1 MVGPHAYQLHYSYLL
16 HFVSWLCVGGWDG
29 EEETREAGREAGPF
43 RLFAA
48 LRIATMG
55 RRPAASAA
63 ARASSPATTQTQK
76 QRPANASVYR
86 VVIEPPRNT
95 QPFGSVINDA
105 SLLQALNE
113 FGPVFHLDAKSS
125 SCCATFKST
134 ATVDKLIAAKTLTI
148 SGIVCSTNYYFYVT
162 VRCLGPALWPCLWL
176 WIKGPSTW
184 RAVPV
189 CTVTRQA

>member
-1 MVGPHAYQLHYSYLL
+1 MRPLL
-16 HFVSWLCVGGWDG
+16 
-29 EEETREAGREAGPF
+29 
-43 RLFAA
+43 AA

-113 FGPVFHLDAKSS
+113 FGPVYHLDAKSS

-148 SGIVCSTNYYFYVT
+148 SGIVCSTNYFLYVT